1 MKDSG
6 TQSAEKDTVS
16 TVSVFTGI
24 RTRFPDKFP
33 NSLRRLPKRDSRLP
47 PLRGLLDVEQ
57 PPLFFHAAALQSIV
71 RPLFFR
77 LQPICL
83 TISLVS
89 GTQQILKVK
98 ATLKVRVVIP
108 PSVLLDSSVILNG
121 LQDVCHPLRR
131 RVCFKRKRKRGSAE
145 WACPAQK

>member
-1 MKDSG
+1 M
-6 TQSAEKDTVS
+6 
-16 TVSVFTGI
+16 VFSRRGVTI
-24 RTRFPDKFP
+24 NRASSFLSLAADLLD
-33 NSLRRLPKRDSRLP
+33 NSLVP
-47 PLRGLLDVEQ
+47 
-57 PPLFFHAAALQSIV
+57 
-71 RPLFFR
+71 
-77 LQPICL
+77 
-83 TISLVS
+83 